1 MFHNVSFSFTIIGLF
16 LRTLATMTF
25 SLPFLKHKE
34 VLVFLMVGTTN
45 TLVGYGLFSFFLYGG
60 LHYIAA
66 SFLATSIAIT
76 FSYHT
81 TGKIVFK
88 HKGSNVF
95 LRFLGGCGINYLM
108 NITLITIGTYFSSNL
123 YLIAALALIPTASFS
138 YFFNK
143 YIIFPRTAH
152 E

>member
-1 MFHNVSFSFTIIGLF
+1 MFHAKQFSFIIIGLLF
-16 LRTLATMTF
+16 WKFVSMTF
-25 SLPFLKHKE
+25 SFPFLKHKE

-45 TLVGYGLFSFFLYGG
+45 TLVGYGLFSFFLYCG
-60 LHYIAA
+60 LHYVAA

-95 LRFLGGCGINYLM
+95 FRFLGGCGINYLM
-108 NITLITIGTYFSSNL
+108 NITLITIGTYVCSNL
-123 YLIAALALIPTASFS
+123 YLIAALALFPTASFS

-143 YIIFPRTAH
+143 HVIFSRRDS